1 MFQLQINE
9 EIVNQNLPS
18 EESDNYADQAT
29 QSDVTFTF
37 STPNQN
43 KTTKTP
49 ESEQCESFFSESMA
63 IE

>member
-1 MFQLQINE
+1 M
-9 EIVNQNLPS
+9 PS

-49 ESEQCESFFSESMA
+49 ESEQCESFFSESIA